1 MYPFKFILLGVH
13 RTSWICR
20 LMIYS
25 NLGNFGPLF
34 LQISFCSFSLS
45 FWDSHYMCVSVLN
58 GAPQI
63 SEALFIFFLNSFF
76 FSFWSSEW
84 IVSIYL
90 ASTSLILFLPAAVF
104 GWARL
109 AISFFSFILV
119 TVLFDFR
126 ISLCFIISFPLLLFS
141 LCRDAVLILQF
152 FRRGSFG
159 SLGWFVIA
167 DLSLCLVSPTPGPP
181 QVPF

>member
-1 MYPFKFILLGVH
+1 MQDSFSLIQIFWLTACFFQCFEYEIPLRCLWTREVSGRKLAINLIEGPFSLMSIFFCFNIVFLCLVFDRLTIIGPAVYPFKFILLGVH

-76 FSFWSSEW
+76 FLSVPQNGSS
-84 IVSIYL
+84 
-90 ASTSLILFLPAAVF
+90 
-104 GWARL
+104 
-109 AISFFSFILV
+109 
-119 TVLFDFR
+119 
-126 ISLCFIISFPLLLFS
+126 
-141 LCRDAVLILQF
+141 QF
-152 FRRGSFG
+152 
-159 SLGWFVIA
+159 
-167 DLSLCLVSPTPGPP
+167 T
-181 QVPF
+181 